1 MNSKKVMKRGA
12 PVERWTWWEAGA
24 AEVRE
29 HLTRVVMSELNEQT
43 LHLNSK
49 LPTCTIGKVVK
60 SSETAT
66 GFSISYNKQ

>member
-1 MNSKKVMKRGA
+1 MA
-12 PVERWTWWEAGA
+12 RWTWREAGA

-29 HLTRVVMSELNEQT
+29 HIMRMGMSELNEQT
-43 LHLNSK
+43 LHLNSRP
-49 LPTCTIGKVVK
+49 PTCTMGKAVK

>member
-1 MNSKKVMKRGA
+1 MDLEGA
-12 PVERWTWWEAGA
+12 V
-24 AEVRE
+24 EVRE
-29 HLTRVVMSELNEQT
+29 HLIRVGMSELNEQT

-49 LPTCTIGKVVK
+49 PPTCTMGKVVK